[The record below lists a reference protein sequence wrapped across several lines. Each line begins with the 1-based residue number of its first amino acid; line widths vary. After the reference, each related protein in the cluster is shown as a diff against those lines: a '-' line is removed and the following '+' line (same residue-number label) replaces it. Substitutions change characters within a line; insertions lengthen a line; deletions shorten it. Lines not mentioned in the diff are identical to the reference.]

1 MLNYDKT
8 YIIAEAGDS
17 HLGVLETALEMCLLA
32 KLAGADCIKFQHHI
46 PDEEMLRDV
55 PLSDNF
61 EEPLYEFLIK
71 YALTI
76 EQHKTL
82 LNYCNDINID
92 YLCTPFSFKAAVELN
107 QIGVK
112 YFKIGSGEMTDI
124 PTLEKIAS
132 FGKPMIISTGMSTFD
147 EIDRTYNIL
156 SQYPIDIAL
165 ANCVSEY
172 PPSYDDMNLRTI
184 SEMITRY
191 PNAIIGH
198 SDHTPDSFTSFACVV
213 LGAKF
218 IEKHVIIN
226 KLQKGPDQSVSISF
240 NELKDLVDG
249 VRKIERA
256 LGDKKIVHERE
267 RQIREWAFRSVVFTR
282 DLNKGDIVESS
293 DLWSKRPGTGVPAH
307 EMKKYVGLTLK
318 RSVKKNTMLSE
329 KDFA

>member
-1 MLNYDKT
+1 MFNYDKT

-61 EEPLYEFLIK
+61 DESLYEFLIK
-71 YALTI
+71 YALTV

-82 LNYCNDINID
+82 LDYCNDINID
-92 YLCTPFSFKAAVELN
+92 YLCTPFSYKAAVELN
-107 QIGVK
+107 QIGVRC
-112 YFKIGSGEMTDI
+112 FKIGSGEMTDI

-147 EIDRTYNIL
+147 EIDRTYEVI

-172 PPSYDDMNLRTI
+172 PPNYNDMNLRTI
-184 SEMITRY
+184 SEMIERY
-191 PNAIIGH
+191 PSAIIGH
-198 SDHTPDSFTSFACVV
+198 SDHTPDLFTSFASVV

-218 IEKHVIIN
+218 IEKHVIID
-226 KLQKGPDQSVSISF
+226 KLQKGPDQSVSIGFSD
-240 NELKDLVDG
+240 LKELVDG
-249 VRKIERA
+249 IRKIERA
-256 LGDKKIVHERE
+256 LGNKKFVHERE
-267 RQIREWAFRSVVFTR
+267 QQIREWAFRSLVFTQN
-282 DLNKGDIVESS
+282 LNKGDVIKES

-307 EMKKYVGLTLK
+307 EMKNYIGLTLK
-318 RSVKKNTMLSE
+318 RSVKKNTMLTKE
-329 KDFA
+329 DFV